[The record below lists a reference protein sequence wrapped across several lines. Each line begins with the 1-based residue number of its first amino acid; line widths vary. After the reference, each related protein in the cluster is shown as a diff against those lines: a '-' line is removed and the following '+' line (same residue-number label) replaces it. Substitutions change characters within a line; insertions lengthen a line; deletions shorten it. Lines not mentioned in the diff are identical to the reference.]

1 MIRVTPT
8 LSTCLFLVLVL
19 SACSRR
25 AQDPEATP
33 SPEVPK
39 ISSESVVK
47 AAVESVEIP
56 AGGSNEAVVRVI
68 IQPGYHINANP
79 PTYPYL
85 KATELDLT
93 DTDAVSVDY
102 TYYPSPLIKKF
113 AFAEEPLRV
122 YEGETQLKVLLNA
135 ANTAPK
141 GNQSISGKLRIQAC
155 DDKVCYPPGSL
166 EVMIPVV
173 IK

>member
-1 MIRVTPT
+1 MIRVTPM
-8 LSTCLFLVLVL
+8 LSTCLFLVLVA
-19 SACSRR
+19 SACSKRV
-25 AQDPEATP
+25 QDPGASP

-56 AGGSNEAVVRVI
+56 VGGSNEAVVRVI
-68 IQPGYHINANP
+68 VQPGYHINANP

-93 DTDAVSVDY
+93 DTERVSVDY
-102 TYYPSPLIKKF
+102 TYYPNPLVKKF

-135 ANTAPK
+135 AKTAQK

-155 DDKVCYPPGSL
+155 DDKVCYPPGLL
-166 EVMIPVV
+166 EVVIPVV